1 MEEPRANLPR
11 RIKATV
17 QYDGTNFLGFQRQ
30 AKGRTVQGILED
42 SLGKLLGHPVTLK
55 AAGRTDAGVHARGQ
69 VISFLSESSIPAEN
83 IPVAV
88 AGFLP
93 PDVIVSSACDVDES
107 FDPQKDAV
115 SKTYCYRIW
124 RGEVPDILAARYT
137 YWWPGSLDFDLMEEE
152 SAWLEGRHD
161 FASLRATGSS
171 ATTTVR
177 EVMKA
182 VWVKRPDP
190 PLGAPLVSPPEP
202 PLEAPLGHP
211 PKPQLEAPRGSPT
224 EALRGET
231 WEFWITADGF
241 LYKMVRLIVGTLID
255 VGRGRLPPGTVK
267 RLLEEPGSGQAG
279 QCAPGRGLCLEKV
292 EYRN

>member
-1 MEEPRANLPR
+1 M
-11 RIKATV
+11 
-17 QYDGTNFLGFQRQ
+17 
-30 AKGRTVQGILED
+30 
-42 SLGKLLGHPVTLK
+42 
-55 AAGRTDAGVHARGQ
+55 
-69 VISFLSESSIPAEN
+69 ISFLSESSIPAEN

-137 YWWPGSLDFDLMEEE
+137 YWWPGPLDLGLMEEE
-152 SAWLEGRHD
+152 ASWLIGRHD

-171 ATTTVR
+171 AVTTVR

-182 VWVKRPDP
+182 QWVRK
-190 PLGAPLVSPPEP
+190 S
-202 PLEAPLGHP
+202 
-211 PKPQLEAPRGSPT
+211 GS
-224 EALRGET
+224 RGEM

-255 VGRGRLPPGTVK
+255 VGRGKLPKGTVK
-267 RLLEEPGSGQAG
+267 RLLEEPGLGRAG
-279 QCAPGRGLCLEKV
+279 QCAPGKGLCLEEV
-292 EYRN
+292 AFRTHVSCGRSS

>member
-1 MEEPRANLPR
+1 MPEPETSPQR

-17 QYDGTNFLGFQRQ
+17 QYDGTDFLGFQRQ
-30 AKGRTVQGILED
+30 AKGRTVQGVLED
-42 SLGKLLGHPVTLK
+42 ALGKLLGHPVTVK
-55 AAGRTDAGVHARGQ
+55 GAGRTDSGVHARGQ
-69 VISFLSESSIPAEN
+69 VISFVTENSIPARN
-83 IPVAV
+83 IPVAL
-88 AGFLP
+88 ASFLP
-93 PDVIVSSACDVDES
+93 PDVIISSACDVDEE

-124 RGEVPDILAARYT
+124 RGEAPDILTARYT
-137 YWWPGSLDFDLMEEE
+137 YWWPGSLDLGLMEEE
-152 SAWLEGRHD
+152 AKWLLGRHD

-171 ATTTVR
+171 AVTTAR

-182 VWVKRPDP
+182 QWVRK
-190 PLGAPLVSPPEP
+190 PEGP
-202 PLEAPLGHP
+202 
-211 PKPQLEAPRGSPT
+211 
-224 EALRGET
+224 RGET